1 MPQKRRALQ
10 LKLSLLMLSFV
21 ALAACGSLKPA
32 QSRAAN
38 GSRAVH
44 RVTVTIRINSEIG
57 DTFAPPPVAA
67 SPKLTAQQ
75 AWAAYTKVNRS
86 YRTSVIPSNM
96 TVHIGLFT
104 LPLGPSGPGGA
115 EAYAVHNQLVY
126 GFSWHRCPIS
136 TNPRVKKLPPNPC
149 IEWNFLSA
157 NTGRQLLQTW
167 QM

>member
-1 MPQKRRALQ
+1 MPQKEKASYF
-10 LKLSLLMLSFV
+10 KWSLLAGLV
-21 ALAACGSLKPA
+21 VLTACGSLKPVHT
-32 QSRAAN
+32 RAAD
-38 GSRAVH
+38 GSRTVH
-44 RVTVTIRINSEIG
+44 RVTATIRIDSEIG
-57 DTFAPPPVAA
+57 DTFAPPPVTA

-75 AWAAYTKVNRS
+75 AWTAYTKINKS
-86 YRTSVIPSNM
+86 YRSSAIPSNM
-96 TVHIGLFT
+96 TVHLGLFT

-115 EAYAVHNQLVY
+115 EAYAARNQLVY

-157 NTGRQLLQTW
+157 NTGRQILQTW